1 MKKCII
7 IFYFLT
13 TISFI
18 HGDELQ
24 NIIDTYIRYNK
35 WSESVEKLDELL
47 KTYPDNPEI
56 SSLLSIVYIELKL
69 YDKAIITLRK
79 AINSAKNDEKRGEYY
94 YNLGNI
100 YYLQSNFSI
109 ALDMFMKSIEF
120 NPLLA
125 GSYYFTGLIHFEKN
139 DTDSA
144 ISSWRKYIEYSNNT
158 DKKNKLNNIIR
169 LIEKSALDAKQKK
182 EDEER
187 RRNDLL
193 DFLKNQLDSKSDQ
206 ATSLQEYKI
215 NKENELEEEFEL
227 ID

>member
-100 YYLQSNFSI
+100 
-109 ALDMFMKSIEF
+109 
-120 NPLLA
+120 
-125 GSYYFTGLIHFEKN
+125 
-139 DTDSA
+139 
-144 ISSWRKYIEYSNNT
+144 
-158 DKKNKLNNIIR
+158 
-169 LIEKSALDAKQKK
+169 
-182 EDEER
+182 
-187 RRNDLL
+187 
-193 DFLKNQLDSKSDQ
+193 
-206 ATSLQEYKI
+206 
-215 NKENELEEEFEL
+215 
-227 ID
+227 

>member
-79 AINSAKNDEKRGEYY
+79 AINSSGVK
-94 YNLGNI
+94 
-100 YYLQSNFSI
+100 
-109 ALDMFMKSIEF
+109 
-120 NPLLA
+120 P
-125 GSYYFTGLIHFEKN
+125 
-139 DTDSA
+139 
-144 ISSWRKYIEYSNNT
+144 
-158 DKKNKLNNIIR
+158 
-169 LIEKSALDAKQKK
+169 
-182 EDEER
+182 
-187 RRNDLL
+187 
-193 DFLKNQLDSKSDQ
+193 
-206 ATSLQEYKI
+206 YKI
-215 NKENELEEEFEL
+215 L
-227 ID
+227 IKIYITYKVTFQ

>member
-1 MKKCII
+1 M
-7 IFYFLT
+7 
-13 TISFI
+13 
-18 HGDELQ
+18 
-24 NIIDTYIRYNK
+24 
-35 WSESVEKLDELL
+35 
-47 KTYPDNPEI
+47 